1 MNGGANNPRNNDR
14 TARKRPGRG
23 QATRDALVR
32 SALELIDE
40 IGFEAL
46 TIRAVA
52 QRAGV
57 APMSLYTH
65 FAAKEE
71 LLEAMYLEA
80 ARQLCR
86 DNGAVTWQAEL
97 SAFSHR
103 VRDQFL
109 AHPNWLKLFT
119 RPKMRTPIS
128 HHERFLQLMLDAGF
142 SLELAHEA
150 LLQARL
156 MALGFTL
163 VELMFRCPDGDST
176 LEQRWHALR
185 QQAEEAEFSESYP
198 LTVAAVRKLPR
209 LDLTER
215 FERAIQI
222 AISGLE
228 TLCRRPSIAEAHQF
242 Q

>member
-1 MNGGANNPRNNDR
+1 MNSGADNPRNNDR
-14 TARKRPGRG
+14 PTRKRPGRG
-23 QATRDALVR
+23 QTTRDALVR
-32 SALELIDE
+32 CALELIDE

-52 QRAGV
+52 QRAGM

-71 LLEAMYLEA
+71 LLEAMYLEG

-86 DNGAVTWQAEL
+86 DNGAATWQAEL

-103 VRDQFL
+103 VREQFL

-119 RPKMRTPIS
+119 RPKMRTPS
-128 HHERFLQLMLDAGF
+128 AHHERFLKLMLDAGF

-156 MALGFTL
+156 IALGFAL
-163 VELMFRCPDGDST
+163 VELVFRCPDGDST
-176 LEQRWHALR
+176 LEERWQGLR
-185 QQAEEAEFSESYP
+185 QQAEEAEFGESHP
-198 LTVAAVRKLPR
+198 LTVAAMRTLPH
-209 LDLTER
+209 LDLTAR

-228 TLCRRPSIAEAHQF
+228 ALRQRPSPADTHQA